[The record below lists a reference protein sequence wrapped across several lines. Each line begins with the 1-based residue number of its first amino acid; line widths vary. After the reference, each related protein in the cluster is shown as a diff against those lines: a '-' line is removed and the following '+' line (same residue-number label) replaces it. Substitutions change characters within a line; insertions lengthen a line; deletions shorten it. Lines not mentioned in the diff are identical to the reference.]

1 MTKAIKQT
9 PFEIAIL
16 KVESGELKAPS
27 VSYGTGSINY
37 FAYQLAVHKFELSLA
52 ATGMIPRRG
61 WKLKPLKEYYGF
73 KGKSAKECKAEII
86 ALMESYK
93 M

>member
-1 MTKAIKQT
+1 MTKVIKQT

-16 KVESGELKAPS
+16 KVASGELQAPS
-27 VSYGTGSINY
+27 VSYGAKPINY

-52 ATGMIPRRG
+52 GTGMIPRRG

-86 ALMESYK
+86 ALMEKYGV
-93 M
+93 

>member
-1 MTKAIKQT
+1 MTKVIKQT
-9 PFEIAIL
+9 PFEIAIQQ
-16 KVESGELKAPS
+16 VANGELKAPS
-27 VSYGTGSINY
+27 VSYGSKSINY
-37 FAYQLAVHKFELSLA
+37 FGYQLAVHKFELSLA

-73 KGKSAKECKAEII
+73 KGKSAKDCKAEMI